1 MCIAIKHLR
10 RTMTIEEFK
19 AMRVASALRKR
30 SKKPNKYHAEKSGGY
45 DSKKEHKRAN
55 ELKLMQRAGL
65 IANLREQVKYV
76 LIPTQRDSAGNLMER
91 ECSYYADFVYDV
103 DGKTV
108 VEDTKGVRTPEYRL
122 KRKLMLYVHGI
133 SIVEI

>member
-1 MCIAIKHLR
+1 
-10 RTMTIEEFK
+10 MTIEEFR
-19 AMRVASALRKR
+19 AMRVAPAPKKR
-30 SKKPNKYHAEKSGGY
+30 NKYGATKSGGY

-65 IANLREQVKYV
+65 ITNLREQVKY
-76 LIPTQRDSAGNLMER
+76 LEK
-91 ECSYYADFVYDV
+91 ECSYRADFVYDK
-103 DGKTV
+103 DGVTV
-108 VEDTKGVRTPEYRL
+108 VEDTKGVCTPEYRL